1 MKTKEALA
9 QPEPEPVAYRYQ
21 MPVGDGHW
29 VWNYCTYPDNK
40 DDPCCEPLYTHPKG
54 WVGLTDEEIIDVN
67 LSKVKRLIDDPI
79 VCDTDHNIIEL
90 GKAIEAKLKQKN
102 GYAEEKNT

>member
-54 WVGLTDEEIIDVN
+54 WVGLTDEEAR
-67 LSKVKRLIDDPI
+67 VKFESW
-79 VCDTDHNIIEL
+79 H
-90 GKAIEAKLKQKN
+90 KAEYVQPLERYGHTYKN
-102 GYAEEKNT
+102 MHVRNRWQGWLAANGIKEKNT

>member
-54 WVGLTDEEIIDVN
+54 WVGLTDEETMQTWEGI
-67 LSKVKRLIDDPI
+67 VKYTAGEMRVKDFAQ
-79 VCDTDHNIIEL
+79 
-90 GKAIEAKLKQKN
+90 AIEAKLK
-102 GYAEEKNT
+102 EKNT